1 MRRYATGRLDM
12 LITRRW
18 MLFLPFAYR
27 WLSRG
32 DPLEDQTVER
42 VLTLDDF
49 LPFAYRLLRR
59 NGRTRFNSTVD
70 VFASC
75 VSLANGFQF

>member
-1 MRRYATGRLDM
+1 MDV
-12 LITRRW
+12 
-18 MLFLPFAYR
+18 FLPFAYR

-32 DPLEDQTVER
+32 DPLEDHTVER
-42 VLTLDDF
+42 VLTLDDC

-75 VSLANGFQF
+75 VSLANGFQSQSRFFCVLHIP